1 MQTNEK
7 PNKQLIF
14 LENKTDKVHLVSK
27 KSCNFVAQ
35 IKKVINQLKTLKL

>member
-14 LENKTDKVHLVSK
+14 FENKTDKTQVVSK
-27 KSCNFVAQ
+27 KSCNFVVQ
-35 IKKVINQLKTLKL
+35 LKKIINQLKTLKL